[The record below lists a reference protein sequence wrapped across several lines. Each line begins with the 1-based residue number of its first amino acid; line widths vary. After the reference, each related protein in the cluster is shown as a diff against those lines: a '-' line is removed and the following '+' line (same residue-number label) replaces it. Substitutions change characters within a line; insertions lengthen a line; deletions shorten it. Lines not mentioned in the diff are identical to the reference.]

1 MTAMRRAPHR
11 ELVTASADMQG
22 AQGAHKG
29 VCVWGAVASTALGEQ
44 VTLPTLTV
52 TTNIMLLLRVSH
64 TKPKNP
70 S

>member
-1 MTAMRRAPHR
+1 MRRAPHR
-11 ELVTASADMQG
+11 ELVTASADMQV
-22 AQGAHKG
+22 G
-29 VCVWGAVASTALGEQ
+29 VGWGVASTALGEQ
-44 VTLPTLTV
+44 VTLLTLTV

>member
-1 MTAMRRAPHR
+1 MRRAPHR
-11 ELVTASADMQG
+11 DLVTASADMQG
-22 AQGAHKG
+22 AHKG
-29 VCVWGAVASTALGEQ
+29 VRGWGWGAVTSTALGEQ
-44 VTLPTLTV
+44 VTLPTLTA

>member
-11 ELVTASADMQG
+11 ELVTASADMQVG
-22 AQGAHKG
+22 GG
-29 VCVWGAVASTALGEQ
+29 VASTALGEQ
-44 VTLPTLTV
+44 VTLLTLTV